1 MRLLF
6 ADADGW
12 TAVSRDGLQVPVE
25 FSDTQGVI
33 YIRAHAAD
41 DGVFLLAPGMKHS
54 SGDLG
59 GGGERPI
66 VLLYKNL
73 SYRRGTA
80 RCVVSVE
87 ICQFQRNSAET
98 TYSTSPDQIDGMKL
112 EI

>member
-1 MRLLF
+1 MLDSGAEGPRFKSQSRRYRVTVLGKLF
-6 ADADGW
+6 
-12 TAVSRDGLQVPVE
+12 T
-25 FSDTQGVI
+25 
-33 YIRAHAAD
+33 
-41 DGVFLLAPGMKHS
+41 
-54 SGDLG
+54 
-59 GGGERPI
+59 PI
-66 VLLYKNL
+66 VPLFTKQNKKL